1 MMQYG
6 HRPHWNMVTGS
17 EFVYLLADVTADTRP
32 LWTRGKSNALELQIQ
47 GPSIFIAN
55 VFSFQEFCE

>member
-1 MMQYG
+1 MMQYR